1 MIGFPQTKNFMN
13 SIFKNDKLP
22 YRKRV
27 IIEKTNFEVIEITFL
42 ETLYLD
48 YGFRRKQYE
57 QPLTKSQKILKSFG
71 FYIEPKKIYCFDV
84 YVSDI
89 NGNKFEVVLDTW
101 SVVLRKNDITIFDK
115 TRFEYEDFYKLL
127 I

>member
-1 MIGFPQTKNFMN
+1 MS

-22 YRKRV
+22 YEKHV
-27 IIEKTNFEVIEITFL
+27 IIEKTNFGVAEITFL
-42 ETLYLD
+42 ETLELD

-57 QPLTKSQKILKSFG
+57 QTLTKSQKILKSFG
-71 FYIEPKKIYCFDV
+71 FYKKTKKFYCFDV

-89 NGNKFEVVLDTW
+89 NGNKFEVILDTW
-101 SVVLRKNDITIFDK
+101 SVVLRKNEITIFDK
-115 TRFEYEDFYKLL
+115 ARFENEDFYKLL